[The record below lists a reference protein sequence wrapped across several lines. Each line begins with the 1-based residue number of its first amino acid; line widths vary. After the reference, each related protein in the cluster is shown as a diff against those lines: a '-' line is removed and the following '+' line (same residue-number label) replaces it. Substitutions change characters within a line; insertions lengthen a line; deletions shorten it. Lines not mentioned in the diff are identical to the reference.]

1 MTFEKEYILRCA
13 TAEWIARN
21 GCALRWC
28 HRAVGRKIEE
38 TVGFPEWNVQF
49 SVWLTTGK
57 NSSEPWAIV
66 CQNCAIYSVFT
77 SGMTSHS
84 KIDQLDWDC
93 ISALR
98 KIWKMQW
105 NFTHGCTT
113 CVTKLD
119 IFSIRNTY
127 MLNTSKYN
135 SAKRLLAP
143 VYRSAMW
150 PTLNICTIFT
160 VFLHSFTMRLDIIR
174 SLYVQM
180 NAQLDCSKKF

>member
-1 MTFEKEYILRCA
+1 VTFEKEYVLRCA

-57 NSSEPWAIV
+57 NSSEPCAIV
-66 CQNCAIYSVFT
+66 CQNCAIYSVFP

-84 KIDQLDWDC
+84 KIDQLDWEC

-135 SAKRLLAP
+135 SAKRLLATSLSIGHVANDKHMYNFHSFSSQFYHASWYYQVFICP
-143 VYRSAMW
+143 
-150 PTLNICTIFT
+150 NECTI
-160 VFLHSFTMRLDIIR
+160 RL
-174 SLYVQM
+174 
-180 NAQLDCSKKF
+180 F